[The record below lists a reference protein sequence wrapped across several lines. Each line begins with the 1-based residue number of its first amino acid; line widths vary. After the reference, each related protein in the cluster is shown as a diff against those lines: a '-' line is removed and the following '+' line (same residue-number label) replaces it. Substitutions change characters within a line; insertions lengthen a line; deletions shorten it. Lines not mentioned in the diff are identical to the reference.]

1 MTGVNGDSISH
12 VTHRNYATLLLTRH
26 SVFLTIQVLIEK
38 RDSHRFRFQL
48 KGILSFS
55 SGSARK
61 EPASGYRRHRDVA
74 LIPGSGRLP
83 GEGNGNPLM

>member
-1 MTGVNGDSISH
+1 MTGVNGGSSH

-38 RDSHRFRFQL
+38 RESHRFSLQV

-61 EPASGYRRHRDVA
+61 ELACQCRRHKRRGFDPWVRKS
-74 LIPGSGRLP
+74 P
-83 GEGNGNPLM
+83 